1 MISGTKPLQAHMRYV
16 VDLEGYS
23 FVFRPDKESTEI
35 IQFTRPSLSPTTLQ
49 AKLRVVSSE
58 LPAKHSSL
66 STLNRSMLLL
76 FTLKSLSLELRK
88 YTFPE
93 ESRNN
98 FYCVFN
104 AATEE
109 IIVPNDSSESLFEI
123 TVAETKRARYPSK
136 NGVPS
141 KLLMNLLTDMLP
153 TSKRFYVDEVI
164 SVDNLENSH
173 FLSSRKSMDY
183 LFNLGVF
190 GFND

>member
-1 MISGTKPLQAHMRYV
+1 MSGTNPLQAHMRYV

-23 FVFRPDKESTEI
+23 FVFRPDRESTEI
-35 IQFTRPSLSPTTLQ
+35 IQFTRPSLSPTTLK

-58 LPAKHSSL
+58 LPAKYSSL

-76 FTLKSLSLELRK
+76 FTLKSPSLELRK
-88 YTFPE
+88 YASPE

-109 IIVPNDSSESLFEI
+109 IIVPDDGTDSLLEI
-123 TVAETKRARYPSK
+123 TVAETRRARYPSK

-141 KLLMNLLTDMLP
+141 KLLMNLLNGMLP
-153 TSKRFYVDEVI
+153 TSRRFYVSEVI
-164 SVDNLENSH
+164 SANNLEKSH
-173 FLSSRKSMDY
+173 FLSTRKSMDY

-190 GFND
+190 GFNY

>member
-1 MISGTKPLQAHMRYV
+1 MISETKPLPAHMRYV

-23 FVFRPDKESTEI
+23 FVFRPDGEATEI
-35 IQFTRPSLSPTTLQ
+35 IQFTRPSLSPTTLD

-58 LPAKHSSL
+58 LPSKYSSL

-76 FTLKSLSLELRK
+76 FTLKSSSLELRK
-88 YTFPE
+88 YASPE
-93 ESRNN
+93 GSNENC
-98 FYCVFN
+98 YCVFN
-104 AATEE
+104 AETEE
-109 IIVPNDSSESLFEI
+109 IIFSDDSSDSLFEI
-123 TVAETKRARYPSK
+123 TVAETKRARYPSR

-141 KLLMNLLTDMLP
+141 KLLMNLLVGALP

-164 SVDNLENSH
+164 SVDTLENSH
-173 FLSSRKSMDY
+173 FLSTRKSMDY

>member
-23 FVFRPDKESTEI
+23 FVFRPDRESTEI
-35 IQFTRPSLSPTTLQ
+35 IQFTRPSLSPTTLK
-49 AKLRVVSSE
+49 AKLRAVSSE
-58 LPAKHSSL
+58 LPAKYSSL

-76 FTLKSLSLELRK
+76 FTLKSPSLELRK
-88 YTFPE
+88 YASPE

-109 IIVPNDSSESLFEI
+109 IIVPDDGTDSLFEI
-123 TVAETKRARYPSK
+123 TVAETRRARYPSK

-141 KLLMNLLTDMLP
+141 KLLMNLLNGMLP
-153 TSKRFYVDEVI
+153 TSRRFYVDEVI
-164 SVDNLENSH
+164 SANNLEKSQ
-173 FLSSRKSMDY
+173 FLSTRKSMDY

>member
-23 FVFRPDKESTEI
+23 FAFRPDRESTEI
-35 IQFTRPSLSPTTLQ
+35 IQFTRPSLSPTTLK
-49 AKLRVVSSE
+49 AKLRAVSSE
-58 LPAKHSSL
+58 LPAKYSSL

-76 FTLKSLSLELRK
+76 FTLKSPSLELRK
-88 YTFPE
+88 YASPE

-109 IIVPNDSSESLFEI
+109 IIVPDDGPDSLFEI
-123 TVAETKRARYPSK
+123 TVAETRRARYPSK

-141 KLLMNLLTDMLP
+141 KLLMNLLNGMLP
-153 TSKRFYVDEVI
+153 TSRRFYVDEVI
-164 SVDNLENSH
+164 SANNLEKSH
-173 FLSSRKSMDY
+173 FLSTRKSMDY

>member
-23 FVFRPDKESTEI
+23 FVFRPDRESTEI
-35 IQFTRPSLSPTTLQ
+35 IQFTRPSLSPTTLK
-49 AKLRVVSSE
+49 AKLRAVSSE
-58 LPAKHSSL
+58 LPAKYSSL

-76 FTLKSLSLELRK
+76 FTLKSPSLELRK
-88 YTFPE
+88 YASPE

-109 IIVPNDSSESLFEI
+109 IIVPDDGTDSLLEI
-123 TVAETKRARYPSK
+123 TVAETRRARYPSK

-141 KLLMNLLTDMLP
+141 KLLMNLLNGMLP
-153 TSKRFYVDEVI
+153 TSRRFYVDEVI
-164 SVDNLENSH
+164 SANNLEKSH
-173 FLSSRKSMDY
+173 FLSTRKSMDY

>member
-23 FVFRPDKESTEI
+23 FVFRPDRESTEI
-35 IQFTRPSLSPTTLQ
+35 IQFTRPSLSPTTLK
-49 AKLRVVSSE
+49 AKLRAVSSE
-58 LPAKHSSL
+58 LPAKYSSL

-76 FTLKSLSLELRK
+76 FTLKSPSLELRK
-88 YTFPE
+88 YASPE

-109 IIVPNDSSESLFEI
+109 IIVPDEGPDSLFEI
-123 TVAETKRARYPSK
+123 TVAETRRARYPSK

-141 KLLMNLLTDMLP
+141 KLLMNLLNGMLP
-153 TSKRFYVDEVI
+153 TSRRFYVDEVI
-164 SVDNLENSH
+164 SANNLEKSH
-173 FLSSRKSMDY
+173 FLSTRKSMDY

>member
-23 FVFRPDKESTEI
+23 FVFRPDRESTEI
-35 IQFTRPSLSPTTLQ
+35 IQFTRPSLSPTTLK
-49 AKLRVVSSE
+49 ATLRVVSSE
-58 LPAKHSSL
+58 LPAKYSSL

-76 FTLKSLSLELRK
+76 FTLKSPSLELRK
-88 YTFPE
+88 YTPAE
-93 ESRNN
+93 ESKKNC
-98 FYCVFN
+98 YCVFN

-109 IIVPNDSSESLFEI
+109 IIVPNDSSDARFEI

-141 KLLMNLLTDMLP
+141 KLLMNLLNDMLP
-153 TSKRFYVDEVI
+153 ASRRFYVDEVL
-164 SVDNLENSH
+164 SAYNLENSH
-173 FLSSRKSMDY
+173 FLSTRKSMDY
-183 LFNLGVF
+183 LFYPGVF

>member
-23 FVFRPDKESTEI
+23 FVFRPDRESTEI
-35 IQFTRPSLSPTTLQ
+35 IQFTRPSLSPTTLK
-49 AKLRVVSSE
+49 ATLRVVSSK
-58 LPAKHSSL
+58 LPAKYSSL

-76 FTLKSLSLELRK
+76 FTLKSPSLELRK
-88 YTFPE
+88 YTPPE
-93 ESRNN
+93 ESKKNC
-98 FYCVFN
+98 YCVFN

-109 IIVPNDSSESLFEI
+109 IIVPNDSSDARFEI

-141 KLLMNLLTDMLP
+141 QLLMNLLNGILP

-164 SVDNLENSH
+164 SADNLENSH
-173 FLSSRKSMDY
+173 FLSTRKSMDY

>member
-1 MISGTKPLQAHMRYV
+1 MTIGTKPLQAHMRYV

-23 FVFRPDKESTEI
+23 FVFRPDRESTEI
-35 IQFTRPSLSPTTLQ
+35 IQFTRPPLSPTTLK

-58 LPAKHSSL
+58 LPAKYASL
-66 STLNRSMLLL
+66 SSLNRSMLLL
-76 FTLKSLSLELRK
+76 FTLKSPSLELRK
-88 YTFPE
+88 YTSPE
-93 ESRNN
+93 ESKKNY
-98 FYCVFN
+98 YCVFN

-109 IIVPNDSSESLFEI
+109 IIVPDDGSDSLFEI

-141 KLLMNLLTDMLP
+141 KLLMNLLTGVLP

-164 SVDNLENSH
+164 SADNPENSH
-173 FLSSRKSMDY
+173 FLSTRKSMDY

>member
-23 FVFRPDKESTEI
+23 FVFRPDRESTEI
-35 IQFTRPSLSPTTLQ
+35 IQFTRPSLSPTTLE
-49 AKLRVVSSE
+49 AKLRVVNLE
-58 LPAKHSSL
+58 LSAKYSSL

-76 FTLKSLSLELRK
+76 FTLKSPSLELRK
-88 YTFPE
+88 YSSPE
-93 ESRNN
+93 ESKKNC
-98 FYCVFN
+98 YCVFN

-109 IIVPNDSSESLFEI
+109 IIVPDDGSDSLFEI

-141 KLLMNLLTDMLP
+141 KLLMNLLNAMLP
-153 TSKRFYVDEVI
+153 ASRRFYVDEVL
-164 SVDNLENSH
+164 SANNLENSH
-173 FLSSRKSMDY
+173 FLSTRKSMDY

>member
-23 FVFRPDKESTEI
+23 FVFRPDRESTEI
-35 IQFTRPSLSPTTLQ
+35 IQFTRPSLSPTTLK
-49 AKLRVVSSE
+49 AKLRAVSSE
-58 LPAKHSSL
+58 LPAKYSSL

-76 FTLKSLSLELRK
+76 FTLKSPSLELRK
-88 YTFPE
+88 YASLE

-109 IIVPNDSSESLFEI
+109 IIVPDDGTDSLLEI
-123 TVAETKRARYPSK
+123 TVAETRRARYPSK

-141 KLLMNLLTDMLP
+141 KLLMNLLNGMLP
-153 TSKRFYVDEVI
+153 TSRRFYVDEVI
-164 SVDNLENSH
+164 SANNLEKSH
-173 FLSSRKSMDY
+173 FLSTRKSMDY

>member
-23 FVFRPDKESTEI
+23 FVFRPDRESTEI
-35 IQFTRPSLSPTTLQ
+35 IQFTRPSLSPTTLK
-49 AKLRVVSSE
+49 AKLRAVSSE

-76 FTLKSLSLELRK
+76 FTLKSPSLELRK
-88 YTFPE
+88 YASPE

-109 IIVPNDSSESLFEI
+109 IIVPDDGHDSLFEI
-123 TVAETKRARYPSK
+123 TEAETRRARYPSK

-141 KLLMNLLTDMLP
+141 KLLMNLLNGMLP
-153 TSKRFYVDEVI
+153 TSRRFYVDEVI
-164 SVDNLENSH
+164 SANNPEKSH
-173 FLSSRKSMDY
+173 FLSTRKSMDY

>member
-23 FVFRPDKESTEI
+23 FVFRPDRESTEI
-35 IQFTRPSLSPTTLQ
+35 IQFTRPSLSPTTLK
-49 AKLRVVSSE
+49 AKLRAVSSE
-58 LPAKHSSL
+58 LPAKYSSL

-76 FTLKSLSLELRK
+76 FTLKSPSLELRK
-88 YTFPE
+88 YASPE

-109 IIVPNDSSESLFEI
+109 IIVPDDGDDSLFEI
-123 TVAETKRARYPSK
+123 TVAETRRARYPSK

-141 KLLMNLLTDMLP
+141 KLLMNLLNGMLP
-153 TSKRFYVDEVI
+153 NSRRFYVDEVI
-164 SVDNLENSH
+164 SANNLEKSH
-173 FLSSRKSMDY
+173 FLSTRKSMDY

>member
-1 MISGTKPLQAHMRYV
+1 MTIGTKPLQAHMRYV

-23 FVFRPDKESTEI
+23 FAFRPDRESTEI
-35 IQFTRPSLSPTTLQ
+35 IQFTRPSLSPKTLK
-49 AKLRVVSSE
+49 ATLRVVSSE
-58 LPAKHSSL
+58 LPAKYSSL

-76 FTLKSLSLELRK
+76 FTLKSPSLELRK
-88 YTFPE
+88 YASPE

-109 IIVPNDSSESLFEI
+109 IIVPDDGTDSLFEI
-123 TVAETKRARYPSK
+123 TVAETRRARYPSK

-141 KLLMNLLTDMLP
+141 KLLMNLLNGMLP
-153 TSKRFYVDEVI
+153 TSRRFYVDEVI
-164 SVDNLENSH
+164 SANNPEKSH
-173 FLSSRKSMDY
+173 FLSTRKSMDY

>member
-1 MISGTKPLQAHMRYV
+1 MISETKPLPAHMRYV

-23 FVFRPDKESTEI
+23 FVFRPDEESTEI
-35 IQFTRPSLSPTTLQ
+35 IQFTRPSLSPTTLK

-58 LPAKHSSL
+58 LPAKYSSL

-76 FTLKSLSLELRK
+76 FTLKSPSLELRK
-88 YTFPE
+88 STSPE
-93 ESRNN
+93 ECRNN
-98 FYCVFN
+98 CYCVFN

-109 IIVPNDSSESLFEI
+109 IIFPDDGSDSLFEI

-141 KLLMNLLTDMLP
+141 KLLMNLLNGILP
-153 TSKRFYVDEVI
+153 TSRRFYVDEVI
-164 SVDNLENSH
+164 SADNLESSH
-173 FLSSRKSMDY
+173 FLSTRKSMDY

>member
-1 MISGTKPLQAHMRYV
+1 MISGTKPLQTHMRYV

-23 FVFRPDKESTEI
+23 VVFRPDRESTEI
-35 IQFTRPSLSPTTLQ
+35 IQFTRPSLSPKTLK
-49 AKLRVVSSE
+49 ATLRVVSSE
-58 LPAKHSSL
+58 LPAKYSSL

-76 FTLKSLSLELRK
+76 FTLKSPSLELRK
-88 YTFPE
+88 YASPE

-109 IIVPNDSSESLFEI
+109 IIVPDDGPDSLFEI
-123 TVAETKRARYPSK
+123 TVAETRRARYPSK

-141 KLLMNLLTDMLP
+141 KLLMNLLHGMLP
-153 TSKRFYVDEVI
+153 TSRRFYVDEVI
-164 SVDNLENSH
+164 SANTPEKSH
-173 FLSSRKSMDY
+173 FLSARKSMDY

>member
-23 FVFRPDKESTEI
+23 FVFRPDRESTEI
-35 IQFTRPSLSPTTLQ
+35 IQFTRPSLSPTTLK
-49 AKLRVVSSE
+49 AKLRAVSSE
-58 LPAKHSSL
+58 LPAKYSSL

-76 FTLKSLSLELRK
+76 FTLKSPSLELRK
-88 YTFPE
+88 YASPE

-109 IIVPNDSSESLFEI
+109 IIVPDDGHDSLFEI
-123 TVAETKRARYPSK
+123 TEAETRRARYPSK

-141 KLLMNLLTDMLP
+141 KLLMNLLNGMLP
-153 TSKRFYVDEVI
+153 TSRRFYVDEVI
-164 SVDNLENSH
+164 SANNLEKSH
-173 FLSSRKSMDY
+173 FLSTRKSMDY

>member
-23 FVFRPDKESTEI
+23 FVFRPDRESTEI
-35 IQFTRPSLSPTTLQ
+35 IQFTRPSLSPKTLK
-49 AKLRVVSSE
+49 ATLRVVSSE
-58 LPAKHSSL
+58 LPAKYSSL

-76 FTLKSLSLELRK
+76 FTLKSPSLELRK
-88 YTFPE
+88 YASPE

-109 IIVPNDSSESLFEI
+109 IIVPDDGTDSLLEI
-123 TVAETKRARYPSK
+123 TVAETRRARYPSK

-141 KLLMNLLTDMLP
+141 KLLMNLLNGMLP
-153 TSKRFYVDEVI
+153 TSRRFYVDEVI
-164 SVDNLENSH
+164 SANNLEKSH
-173 FLSSRKSMDY
+173 FLSTRKSMDY

>member
-23 FVFRPDKESTEI
+23 FVFRPDRESTEI
-35 IQFTRPSLSPTTLQ
+35 IQFTRPSLSPTTLK
-49 AKLRVVSSE
+49 AKLRAVSSE
-58 LPAKHSSL
+58 LPAKYSSL

-76 FTLKSLSLELRK
+76 FTLKSPSLELRK
-88 YTFPE
+88 YASPE

-109 IIVPNDSSESLFEI
+109 LIVPGDGTDSLLEI
-123 TVAETKRARYPSK
+123 TVAETRRARYPSK

-141 KLLMNLLTDMLP
+141 KLLMNLLNGMLP
-153 TSKRFYVDEVI
+153 TSRRFYVDEVI
-164 SVDNLENSH
+164 SANNLEKSH
-173 FLSSRKSMDY
+173 FLSTRKSMDY

>member
-23 FVFRPDKESTEI
+23 FVFRPDRESTEI
-35 IQFTRPSLSPTTLQ
+35 IQFTRPSLSPKTLK
-49 AKLRVVSSE
+49 ATLRVVSSE
-58 LPAKHSSL
+58 LPAKYSSL

-76 FTLKSLSLELRK
+76 FTLKSPSLELRK
-88 YTFPE
+88 YASPE

-109 IIVPNDSSESLFEI
+109 IIVPDDGPDSLFEI
-123 TVAETKRARYPSK
+123 TVAETRRARYPSK

-141 KLLMNLLTDMLP
+141 KLLMNLLNGMLP
-153 TSKRFYVDEVI
+153 ASRRFYVDEVL
-164 SVDNLENSH
+164 SAKNLENSH
-173 FLSSRKSMDY
+173 FLSTRKSMDY

>member
-23 FVFRPDKESTEI
+23 FVFRPDRESTEI
-35 IQFTRPSLSPTTLQ
+35 IQFTRPSISPKTLK
-49 AKLRVVSSE
+49 ATLRVVSSE
-58 LPAKHSSL
+58 LPAKYSSL

-76 FTLKSLSLELRK
+76 FTLKSPSLELRK
-88 YTFPE
+88 YASPE

-109 IIVPNDSSESLFEI
+109 IIVPDDGPDSLFEI
-123 TVAETKRARYPSK
+123 TVAETRRARYPSK

-141 KLLMNLLTDMLP
+141 KLLMNLLNGMLP
-153 TSKRFYVDEVI
+153 TSRRFYVDEVI
-164 SVDNLENSH
+164 SANNLEKSH
-173 FLSSRKSMDY
+173 FLSTRKSMDY